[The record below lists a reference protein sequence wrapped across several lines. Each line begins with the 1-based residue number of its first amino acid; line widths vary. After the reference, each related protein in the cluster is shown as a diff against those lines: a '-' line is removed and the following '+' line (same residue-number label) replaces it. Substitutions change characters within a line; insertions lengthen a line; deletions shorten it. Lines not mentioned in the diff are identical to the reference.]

1 MCVWGGEVITT
12 SSGNLSLC
20 PSDLNELAITIFSVV
35 GLFASQAAA
44 SLSILFT
51 AEIMPTIIR

>member
-1 MCVWGGEVITT
+1 MVMEVH
-12 SSGNLSLC
+12 SGTNLSVC
-20 PSDLNELAITIFSVV
+20 PSDLNETAITIFSGV